1 MKSDNHTEK
10 MIIDAVNSFL
20 KKYKKKISRKDLN
33 SQLLNDI
40 LDSLDF
46 VNLIIKLEKIFKI
59 KFPIN
64 KVDTSLT
71 INKINSHDVDLKK
84 IIISVNKDLLEK
96 YNWFY
101 IPKRNANYLKR
112 NAIIALSNNPNLETY
127 QFYLE
132 IYKTLPDDL
141 KNYILWGFWKLGKI
155 NEISSLMDK
164 ENSDDLKLEYEKL
177 KSMTS

>member
-71 INKINSHDVDLKK
+71 INKI
-84 IIISVNKDLLEK
+84 
-96 YNWFY
+96 
-101 IPKRNANYLKR
+101 
-112 NAIIALSNNPNLETY
+112 
-127 QFYLE
+127 
-132 IYKTLPDDL
+132 
-141 KNYILWGFWKLGKI
+141 KLFVSK
-155 NEISSLMDK
+155 
-164 ENSDDLKLEYEKL
+164 KL
-177 KSMTS
+177 K